1 MERGPITS
9 EATASTSFNYTHTD
23 SALIDKIFDM
33 SPEQLDGHFN
43 AYTDT

>member
-9 EATASTSFNYTHTD
+9 EAAASTTFNYIHTD

-33 SPEQLDGHFN
+33 TPEQLDSHFK
-43 AYTDT
+43 AYTD